1 MPSRLDPDAFSK
13 ILEKANALD
22 ALYVISGDEPLLV
35 TETTDALRQAARKAQ
50 FTERSSFVVDSR
62 SDWAEIDGAMQNL
75 SLFGD
80 RRLVE
85 IQIPTGKPGKNG
97 AEALVSLAKRQAEA
111 NDDGVSCVVSLP
123 RLDKAS
129 RSSKWATALW
139 QSATVIEI
147 PVVPRHDL
155 PQWIGHRLARQKQS
169 TDAETRNWIADRVEG
184 NLLAAHQEIMKLGLL
199 YPEGQLSAQDVER
212 AVLNVARYDVF
223 SLRDAMLTGE
233 SARALKVLSGL
244 KAEGEALPLVLW
256 AVAEEIRILSRLS
269 LARRQGRAMG
279 ELMRAHRLFGAREA
293 AARRALET
301 VTPAVWAASIQHAH
315 DIDRLIKGLTVN
327 GRLPDPW
334 EELARLVLRIALA
347 TSNKPNHSS
356 RHAA

>member
-111 NDDGVSCVVSLP
+111 NDDGVSCVV
-123 RLDKAS
+123 
-129 RSSKWATALW
+129 
-139 QSATVIEI
+139 
-147 PVVPRHDL
+147 
-155 PQWIGHRLARQKQS
+155 
-169 TDAETRNWIADRVEG
+169 
-184 NLLAAHQEIMKLGLL
+184 
-199 YPEGQLSAQDVER
+199 
-212 AVLNVARYDVF
+212 
-223 SLRDAMLTGE
+223 
-233 SARALKVLSGL
+233 
-244 KAEGEALPLVLW
+244 
-256 AVAEEIRILSRLS
+256 
-269 LARRQGRAMG
+269 
-279 ELMRAHRLFGAREA
+279 
-293 AARRALET
+293 
-301 VTPAVWAASIQHAH
+301 
-315 DIDRLIKGLTVN
+315 
-327 GRLPDPW
+327 
-334 EELARLVLRIALA
+334 
-347 TSNKPNHSS
+347 
-356 RHAA
+356 